1 MRQAKAGISG
11 LSPTE
16 KVAKAL
22 LLVTKMTGNINFTTP
37 TPTLVQVDDA
47 REKLDL
53 AIMEA
58 ASGDHAKVQARVLAE
73 AELDDI
79 IVRLSQY
86 VNTVA
91 NGDVMKILS
100 SGFEL
105 RKPSEPIGPLPA
117 PTGLEA
123 RTGAQPGEVDLRW
136 DPVEGAYMYLVFVN
150 TTDPDVEAEWKQLD
164 HSAQASYDATG
175 LEPAKHIWFR
185 VNALGAFKGASPF
198 SDPAKGFSAPL
209 P

>member
-1 MRQAKAGISG
+1 MRQARAGITG

-22 LLVTKMTGNINFTTP
+22 LLVTKMTGNLNYITP
-37 TPTLVQVDDA
+37 TPTLAQVDA
-47 REKLDL
+47 GRVKLDT

-58 ASGDHAKVQARVLAE
+58 ASGDHSKVLARVLAE
-73 AELDDI
+73 AEMDSL

-86 VNTVA
+86 VNTTA
-91 NGDVMKILS
+91 AGDVLMILG

-105 RKPSEPIGPLPA
+105 RKQPEPIGPLPA
-117 PTGLEA
+117 PTDLEA
-123 RTGAQPGEVDLRW
+123 RTGTMPGEIDLQW
-136 DPVEGAYMYLVFVN
+136 TPVYGAYLYQVYVN
-150 TTDPDVEAEWKQLD
+150 TTDPDVEAQWTLLNPT
-164 HSAQASYDATG
+164 SPASYKATG
-175 LEPAKHIWFR
+175 LAPAKHIWFR
-185 VNALGAFKGASPF
+185 VNALGAAGTSPF